1 MRLAQ
6 SADVAAL
13 VELERRCFSDPWSEA
28 SFREAVDAS
37 WSFGLVADGSEG
49 LAGYLIARDAGG
61 SGEILNLAVA
71 PEHRRTR
78 LARRLLDAG
87 LAALA
92 ARSVDEVFLEVR
104 ASNMPA
110 QALYTGAGFH
120 VVATRAGYYRSP
132 KEDALVL
139 RRELRSERSR

>member
-6 SADVAAL
+6 AGDVGAL
-13 VELERRCFSDPWSEA
+13 VALERRCFSDPWSEA

-37 WSFGLVADGSEG
+37 WSFGLVVDGSDG

-71 PEHRRTR
+71 HEQRRTG

-92 ARSVDEVFLEVR
+92 ARSVEEVFLEVR
-104 ASNMPA
+104 GSNVPA

-120 VVATRAGYYRSP
+120 VVGARAGYYRSP

-139 RRELRSERSR
+139 RRELSSERSR